1 MSKKIILF
9 TLLTLVGMG
18 VVWMGYSAIQK
29 IATKKQVAES
39 LKSMPTFKV
48 TNPDSTQIKL
58 QENTPTA
65 IIYFNT
71 DCDHCQYE
79 ATQIQK
85 NISKF
90 NNAQLLMLSI
100 EPLANIRKFIK
111 TYRLEGFSN
120 LQVGQITGKTAVET
134 FGFKSV
140 PHILIYN
147 ADNQL
152 VKEYKGETK
161 IEAILK
167 YLAPKRRSP

>member
-1 MSKKIILF
+1 MKLTLKHFIFIIPLVLIFLF
-9 TLLTLVGMG
+9 TLTAINKT
-18 VVWMGYSAIQK
+18 VVSSSRDK
-29 IATKKQVAES
+29 S
-39 LKSMPTFKV
+39 LKLDSINIYDSDSVNMKFSNKV
-48 TNPDSTQIKL
+48 TSI
-58 QENTPTA
+58 

-79 ATQIQK
+79 ATEIQK
-85 NISKF
+85 NMSQF
-90 NNAQLLMLSI
+90 GNAQLLLLSI

-120 LQVGQITGKTAVET
+120 LQVGQISGKTAVET

-147 ADNQL
+147 AENQL

-167 YLAPKRRSP
+167 YL

>member
-1 MSKKIILF
+1 MSKKFILF
-9 TLLTLVGMG
+9 TLLTLVSTG
-18 VVWMGYSAIQK
+18 VVWMGYSSIQK
-29 IATKKQVAES
+29 IALKKQVAES
-39 LKSMPTFKV
+39 LKTMPIFRA
-48 TNPDSTQIKL
+48 NNQDSTQIKL
-58 QENTPTA
+58 IEKTPTA

-85 NISKF
+85 NMGQFKDSQI
-90 NNAQLLMLSI
+90 LMLSI

-147 ADNQL
+147 TENQL

-167 YLAPKRRSP
+167 YL

>member
-1 MSKKIILF
+1 MKKLYISGGIILLAATVF
-9 TLLTLVGMG
+9 FFQLQAK
-18 VVWMGYSAIQK
+18 WEKRKQIAQAIQTLPHFK
-29 IATKKQVAES
+29 ITHS
-39 LKSMPTFKV
+39 
-48 TNPDSTQIKL
+48 DSTEGSFIRIGKK
-58 QENTPTA
+58 PHV
-65 IIYFNT
+65 IVYFNT

-85 NISKF
+85 NMAKF
-90 NNAQLLMLSI
+90 KDAQLLMLSI
-100 EPLANIRKFIK
+100 EPLTNIRKFIK

-140 PHILIYN
+140 PHILIYD

-152 VKEYKGETK
+152 VKGYKGETK

-167 YLAPKRRSP
+167 YL